1 MLEKAKGDQSR
12 RSSRRVPELL
22 GCSPVVVRTKASHRF
37 NQLPKKVPPVAET
50 SRKCLSNGA
59 FSGGDDGSVQIQ
71 EGLQL
76 SVAPPATSF
85 WCRDTGCCQKA
96 GGGRSA
102 RASLGSLSER
112 LGMGRTG
119 SRTASRLGITHTK
132 QAGLAP
138 RGHTGGRERR
148 HARDQDRTRCS
159 REDLT
164 RQKFQTAG
172 RTGRTGR
179 QAALGSRSRW
189 TDTQDR
195 QTSTLLQRLRIL
207 TLPKPQSVLPL

>member
-1 MLEKAKGDQSR
+1 MAPVEFQRYKTRKVVKTAQRLRGF
-12 RSSRRVPELL
+12 SRRVHAREGQGSPITEVRPQWPPISHLL
-22 GCSPVVVRTKASHRF
+22 GCSPMVVRTKALHRF

-50 SRKCLSNGA
+50 SRKCLSHGVV
-59 FSGGDDGSVQIQ
+59 SGGDYGSVQIQ

-85 WCRDTGCCQKA
+85 WCSGCCQKA
-96 GGGRSA
+96 CGGRSA

-138 RGHTGGRERR
+138 WGHAGTERGDTHRI
-148 HARDQDRTRCS
+148 
-159 REDLT
+159 
-164 RQKFQTAG
+164 
-172 RTGRTGR
+172 RTGR
-179 QAALGSRSRW
+179 AVPE
-189 TDTQDR
+189 
-195 QTSTLLQRLRIL
+195 RI
-207 TLPKPQSVLPL
+207 